1 MATTIELDCPDC
13 HWAMQ
18 FDTGWDEFYCTACSH
33 SFTKSDILKRYKS
46 ITKEELD
53 ALRLD

>member
-18 FDTGWDEFYCTACSH
+18 FDTGWGEFYCTACSH